1 MPEWLI
7 TSVYYYN
14 SVPAWLN
21 ILMYPILLCI
31 LMSQNGSLF
40 FSMIACQNGSLCQD
54 GSIHLCMPQLLATSL
69 HSQNGS
75 ILLCKTACKNV
86 IVALHAY
93 LPSMP
98 QFCAYLSV
106 PGLLTSLPVLFQIPA
121 PRNGS
126 VLIMV
131 VQKGP
136 NLVRKSF
143 GQC

>member
-1 MPEWLI
+1 MAHYFL
-7 TSVYYYN
+7 VYN
-14 SVPAWLN
+14 SVPEWLN
-21 ILMYPILLCI
+21 ILILLCI

-40 FSMIACQNGSLCQD
+40 FSMIAYQNGSLCQD

-106 PGLLTSLPVLFQIPA
+106 PGLLTSLYTRIVSNTSSHKWLCA
-121 PRNGS
+121 DNGS
-126 VLIMV
+126 LE
-131 VQKGP
+131 
-136 NLVRKSF
+136 RSKSH
-143 GQC
+143 